1 MKTALLVRLDK
12 IGDLVLTLPVD
23 QQPKLADY
31 RCVWLVAKGMGFI
44 PKYASPART
53 YVELSPQLNFKNWNQ
68 LWQILKSLR
77 PDATVSFQAP
87 WWINFAFFI
96 FGVQKRIGVLSR
108 WHSFLLFNSG
118 LRQKRSRAENNELE
132 YNHQLVHHGFN
143 DPQTITYPHLQLEAP
158 QALPPLPL
166 PQNYIVIHPG
176 MAGSARN
183 WPSDRYIELL
193 KSVISAKN
201 HVIITGTQADAVYIK
216 PLQQKLID
224 SPYILWWNEQL
235 SIDQLLYVLSKADH
249 VIAPSTG
256 VLHLAAALGTAV
268 TGIYSPVRVQ
278 RVKRWGPKGR
288 SVQTITPIVDCPG
301 TLHCLKEKCSL
312 FDCMALV
319 TAPEILHT
327 ISLAHKDTKKM

>member
-23 QQPKLADY
+23 QQPSLADH
-31 RCVWLVAKGMGFI
+31 RCVWLVSQGMGFI
-44 PKYASPART
+44 PKHASPART
-53 YVELSPQLNFKNWNQ
+53 YFELSPKINFKNWSQ
-68 LWQILKSLR
+68 LWKILKSLQ
-77 PDATVSFQAP
+77 PDVTVSFQAP

-118 LRQKRSRAENNELE
+118 LRQKRSRAESNELE
-132 YNHQLVHHGFN
+132 YNHQLVHHGFK
-143 DPQTITYPHLQLEAP
+143 DPQKITYPHLQLEAP
-158 QALPPLPL
+158 QAPPSMPL
-166 PQNYIVIHPG
+166 PQSYIVVHPG

-183 WPSDRYIELL
+183 WPSDKYIELL
-193 KSVISAKN
+193 ESLALQKT
-201 HVIITGTQADAVYIK
+201 HVIVTGTKADIGYIK
-216 PLQQKLID
+216 PLQEKIIA
-224 SPYILWWNEQL
+224 SPYIFWWNEKL
-235 SIDQLLYVLSKADH
+235 SVDQLLYVLAKADH

-256 VLHLAAALGTAV
+256 VLHLAAALGTSV

-278 RVKRWGPKGR
+278 RVKRWGPQGR
-288 SVQTITPIVDCPG
+288 SVQTLVPAVDCPG
-301 TLHCLKEKCSL
+301 TLGCIKEKCSF

-327 ISLAHKDTKKM
+327 ISVAHKETKKL